1 MNTSYIHSTPSMT
14 AGLLPSFIYPPITP
28 RVAPTREINHLLDQS
43 HALASRCEISQS
55 IKLFLK
61 AEQLW
66 NEHGNINKEDNV
78 YLLVYRGFLYS
89 LYYQTAED
97 NVGRASLDLA
107 VVCYMEAIDL
117 AESTLPHTADTA
129 LPRIYLALELYYA
142 RCYEK
147 ATVLLKQAEAIVRN
161 AEGPRSLLVHICSYN
176 ILACYVVMLQY
187 SNEYRAGLLSTL
199 AADQLHGND
208 TPFPID
214 HHLIKELG
222 SLGVQSFQ
230 GLSQQ
235 YKYLDNV
242 ISNAQL
248 LEPPE
253 HRRLDELL
261 AMGLGQQGELFRK
274 DVLEKIK
281 SNPQLYEGC
290 NSLIMFDFLQ
300 SSEFLQ
306 AGSLGICQ
314 PEALLGK
321 ELLDSKTGSPGTNTS
336 LLFQTTANNGPR
348 ISSLAKDL
356 TESRYRREQERIIPT
371 THAPFPQLANQQ
383 LTNAGTY
390 SLSTPS
396 SGVPNARYPSNSASD
411 LIGITPPGTRAMNS
425 DHSNVGMEPLP
436 PISHKLNF
444 PVETLAYTMDEDG
457 LYAVITELS
466 SIEKSMCQMVGST
479 HYYTTAVQRLQRICE
494 GLQEATLLRNDQD
507 VMTRGLEAFKHKF
520 RYLSSVEVKPKMLGS
535 GGKPKKE
542 KGKKGSK
549 GKKGK
554 AKK

>member
-1 MNTSYIHSTPSMT
+1 MT
-14 AGLLPSFIYPPITP
+14 AGLLPAFIYPPITP

-43 HALASRCEISQS
+43 HALASRCEIPQS

-66 NEHGNINKEDNV
+66 NEHGNISKEDHV

-97 NVGRASLDLA
+97 KVGRAGLELA

-117 AESTLPHTADTA
+117 AESILPHTADTA
-129 LPRIYLALELYYA
+129 LPRMYLALELYYA

-161 AEGPRSLLVHICSYN
+161 AEGPRSLLVHMCSYN

-187 SNEYRAGLLSTL
+187 SNEYRAGLISTL
-199 AADQLHGND
+199 AADQLHGSD

-214 HHLIKELG
+214 HRLIKELG
-222 SLGVQSFQ
+222 SLGVQSLQ
-230 GLSQQ
+230 GLGQQ
-235 YKYLDNV
+235 YRYLDNI

-253 HRRLDELL
+253 HKKLDELL

-281 SNPQLYEGC
+281 GNPQLYEGC

-321 ELLDSKTGSPGTNTS
+321 ELLDSKTGSPGANAS
-336 LLFQTTANNGPR
+336 LLLQTTANNGPR
-348 ISSLAKDL
+348 ISSLARDL
-356 TESRYRREQERIIPT
+356 TESRYRQEQERSIPA
-371 THAPFPQLANQQ
+371 THAPSPCLINQQ
-383 LTNAGTY
+383 VTNAGTY
-390 SLSTPS
+390 SLPTPS
-396 SGVPNARYPSNSASD
+396 SGVPNARYPANPAGD
-411 LIGITPPGTRAMNS
+411 LVGITPPGTRAMNS
-425 DHSNVGMEPLP
+425 NHSNPDMEAS
-436 PISHKLNF
+436 ISYKLNF
-444 PVETLAYTMDEDG
+444 PVETLAYTMDEDD
-457 LYAVITELS
+457 LYAVITELG

-479 HYYTTAVQRLQRICE
+479 HYYTTAVQRLRRICE
-494 GLQEATLLRNDQD
+494 GLQEATLLRNDKD
-507 VMTRGLEAFKHKF
+507 VMARGLDAFKHKF

-542 KGKKGSK
+542 KGAKGKKGSK
-549 GKKGK
+549 GKVRK
-554 AKK
+554 

>member
-1 MNTSYIHSTPSMT
+1 M
-14 AGLLPSFIYPPITP
+14 FIYPPITP
-28 RVAPTREINHLLDQS
+28 HVAPTREINHLLDQS
-43 HALASRCEISQS
+43 HALASKCEISKA

-66 NEHGNINKEDNV
+66 HDNGNINKENHV

-89 LYYQTAED
+89 LYYQTAE
-97 NVGRASLDLA
+97 NKVGRSALELA

-117 AESTLPHTADTA
+117 AESILPHTADTA

-147 ATVLLKQAEAIVRN
+147 ASVLLKQAEAIVRN

-187 SNEYRAGLLSTL
+187 SNEYRAGLISTL

-222 SLGVQSFQ
+222 TLGAQSVQ
-230 GLSQQ
+230 GLGQQ
-235 YKYLDNV
+235 YKYLDNT
-242 ISNAQL
+242 ISNSHA

-253 HRRLDELL
+253 HKQLEELL

-290 NSLIMFDFLQ
+290 NSLIMFDYLQ

-321 ELLDSKTGSPGTNTS
+321 ELLDSKTGSPGANVS
-336 LLFQTTANNGPR
+336 LLLRTNANNGPR
-348 ISSLAKDL
+348 VSALAKDL
-356 TESRYRREQERIIPT
+356 AESLYRQERERSIPT
-371 THAPFPQLANQQ
+371 AC
-383 LTNAGTY
+383 
-390 SLSTPS
+390 TPS
-396 SGVPNARYPSNSASD
+396 SQLLNPQDVDTSAYSLPTPSTAGTAVTVGNA
-411 LIGITPPGTRAMNS
+411 IGGITPPGTRAMNS
-425 DHSNVGMEPLP
+425 STSNASADI
-436 PISHKLNF
+436 ISPVSHRINF
-444 PVETLAYTMDEDG
+444 SVETLAYTMDEDD
-457 LYAVITELS
+457 LYAVITELDT
-466 SIEKSMCQMVGST
+466 IEKSMRQMVGDT
-479 HYYTTAVQRLQRICE
+479 HYYTTAVQRLRRICE
-494 GLQEATLLRNDQD
+494 GLQETTLLKNDKD
-507 VMTRGLEAFKHKF
+507 VMDRALEAFKHKF
-520 RYLSSVEVKPKMLGS
+520 RYLSTVEVKPKMLGS

-542 KGKKGSK
+542 KGKKGTK

-554 AKK
+554 KGK